1 MTERPSI
8 GRVKSCKEGRRDLG
22 PVMRSSDLLQLS
34 LRKLLVIH
42 DFIAVKQLV
51 MVETVAGVR
60 VLEER

>member
-1 MTERPSI
+1 M
-8 GRVKSCKEGRRDLG
+8 G